1 MIVKKKNNSRKWS
14 KAFIVNTTA
23 ITCSKTTAPAASV
36 PMSEGQ
42 RSVLDII
49 AALTGLS
56 ITISVRDGLVV
67 AYSEDDDL
75 PAEDVY
81 NYINQ
86 LQGLGY
92 ITISHKAS
100 GVGFVRVINMT
111 IEGLRAAN
119 SSDKQELR

>member
-100 GVGFVRVINMT
+100 GADFVRVINMT